1 MSCVFRLGRLAAPP
15 SDRQPFLLSLPAP
28 PRGTCCI
35 LSRARLFL
43 PGLLQSSQG
52 QSLFSWREEGS
63 HGARLPCAGP
73 APFSLPFS
81 LGAQAVVVHSRQ
93 LWLRWMAQ
101 GVWSRACHTRRGPPP
116 SLALFCL
123 SGGARAPAHTMEA
136 ARMPRGSAG
145 WFPSFAASIKRQTAD
160 VPACQRHRWRA
171 RRTSRVASTA
181 SLGLPNGL
189 SNRICVVI
197 KKGLLSFVG
206 PCFASRSSHTI
217 VWSSISHL
225 VRSSPGFRSRPLPA
239 NRRQGLT
246 SGQQAAAVT
255 RLDSVRPVLTPA
267 VHQTV

>member
-1 MSCVFRLGRLAAPP
+1 MRLPSWSTRGPSIGSAALPLIAARAPSWHMLHLVSCQAFSSR
-15 SDRQPFLLSLPAP
+15 PAP
-28 PRGTCCI
+28 I
-35 LSRARLFL
+35 QSRPVPFQLAGGRESWGEAPARRSGPLF
-43 PGLLQSSQG
+43 P
-52 QSLFSWREEGS
+52 SLF
-63 HGARLPCAGP
+63 P
-73 APFSLPFS
+73 
-81 LGAQAVVVHSRQ
+81 GAQAVVVHSRQ